1 MRQIRF
7 GLWALAGLGLLIQ
20 LVPYGRNHEN
30 PQVVQGPSWDHPRT
44 RETFFRVCK
53 DCHSNETEWPW
64 YSFVAP
70 ASWLVQRDVEE
81 ARSHFNVSEWGR
93 EKNDGNEA
101 AKLVREGEM
110 PLWFYLPLHPDARL
124 SDVEREEFVAGLVAT
139 FGEEQSDHP
148 HDHDHDH

>member
-7 GLWALAGLGLLIQ
+7 GLRALVGLGLLMQ
-20 LVPYGRNHEN
+20 LVPYGRAHEN
-30 PQVVQGPSWDHPRT
+30 PQPVQEPSWDHPRT
-44 RETFFRVCK
+44 REIFFRVCK

-70 ASWLVQRDVEE
+70 ASWLVQWDVEE

-93 EKNDGNEA
+93 EKNEGDEA

-124 SDVEREEFVAGLVAT
+124 SDAEREAFIAGLVAT
-139 FGEEQSDHP
+139 FGEEHSDQP

>member
-7 GLWALAGLGLLIQ
+7 GLWVLVGFGLLIQ

-30 PQVVQGPSWDHPRT
+30 PQPVQEPSWDHPRT
-44 RETFFRVCK
+44 RAVFFRACK
-53 DCHSNETEWPW
+53 NCHTNETEWPW
-64 YSFVAP
+64 YSVVAP

-81 ARSHFNVSEWGR
+81 GRSHFNVSEWGR
-93 EKNDGNEA
+93 EKNDGAEA

-110 PLWFYLPLHPDARL
+110 PLWFYLLAHPEARL
-124 SDVEREEFVAGLVAT
+124 SDAEREEFVAGLIGT
-139 FGEEQSDHP
+139 FGEAQSDQP